1 MTFKTKKEYINVMKV
16 KIFITVNVD
25 EEEYH
30 IPADGDVGSELED
43 SIKDHLYDV
52 GGIRIINIKSITENN
67 YD

>member
-1 MTFKTKKEYINVMKV
+1 MKV

>member
-25 EEEYH
+25 EEEYQ
-30 IPADGDVGSELED
+30 IPADEDVGSELED

-52 GGIRIINIKSITENN
+52 GGIKIINIKSITER
-67 YD
+67 